1 LTYRRILDFINKL
14 NSQEHIFKLND
25 KVAFNR
31 HFNKFINRNWLSSSE
46 MTIADFQQLCNDSS
60 ELIVKPLDDCEGQW
74 IELLTLPDDKP
85 TTMKDL
91 YQSLKQRKVIIEQ
104 RICNHP
110 LIEFNNSSINTIRV
124 NSIMDKTGNVHI
136 FKPVLRVGVG
146 DSVVDNYNAGGLNM
160 Q

>member
-1 LTYRRILDFINKL
+1 M
-14 NSQEHIFKLND
+14 
-25 KVAFNR
+25 AFNR

-104 RICNHP
+104 RICNHS

>member
-1 LTYRRILDFINKL
+1 
-14 NSQEHIFKLND
+14 
-25 KVAFNR
+25 
-31 HFNKFINRNWLSSSE
+31 